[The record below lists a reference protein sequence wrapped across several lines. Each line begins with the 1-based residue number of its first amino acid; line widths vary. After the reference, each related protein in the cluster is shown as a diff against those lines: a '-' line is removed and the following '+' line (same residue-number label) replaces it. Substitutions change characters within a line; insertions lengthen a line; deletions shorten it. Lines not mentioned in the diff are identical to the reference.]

1 MIGLMTLITFY
12 NRYAL
17 LSPNVKITIGPKL
30 QSFLK
35 YTAPAVLTS
44 LWVPIV
50 FVKEQQINLDL
61 SDPYLSAGLITVI
74 VSLFIRKPLIIV
86 ITGLIIFTVLTHG
99 G

>member
-17 LSPNVKITIGPKL
+17 LSPSVKITIGPKF

-50 FVKEQQINLDL
+50 FIKEQQINLDI

-74 VSLFIRKPLIIV
+74 VSLFNRKPLIIV
-86 ITGLIIFTVLTHG
+86 ITGLITFTVLTHG